1 MTAIEI
7 LQAFASDGELADEV
21 LDYLNQ
27 GMWDE
32 WDTSLG
38 GALEHGL
45 GPAEFAIAA
54 RTAALIAGFRKGI
67 T

>member
-21 LDYLNQ
+21 LAYLNQ
-27 GMWDE
+27 GMHDE
-32 WDTSLG
+32 WDCTLPF
-38 GALEHGL
+38 ALENGFGSSEL
-45 GPAEFAIAA
+45 AIAA